1 MERLLIK
8 KGDGGSMWGD
18 ISGDVLWTIL
28 IILVIWVLIEWWRSK
43 QY

>member
-1 MERLLIK
+1 
-8 KGDGGSMWGD
+8 MWGD